1 MWNYI
6 LRKSRDFLNFFRLII
21 DVARF
26 LHITVRIW
34 LVLECIIMFSYL
46 IPLIFKAI
54 FALQTNGLPATAYNF
69 TSSAI
74 FRPLESISNTKFQVI
89 SICRRCSNCLSDDF
103 HLVACNLL
111 GPVVVALLTARV
123 PGMEPPPPSAFDS
136 RYLTSHSTKCQREI
150 PKLA

>member
-6 LRKSRDFLNFFRLII
+6 LSKSRDFLNFFRLII

-26 LHITVRIW
+26 LHITDMVGTG
-34 LVLECIIMFSYL
+34 VYHH
-46 IPLIFKAI
+46 AI

-123 PGMEPPPPSAFDS
+123 PGMEPPPPNAFDS
-136 RYLTSHSTKCQREI
+136 RS
-150 PKLA
+150 AGGGG